1 MQDKHKKWLN
11 AAVLVAAGLFLA
23 KPILFKEE
31 KGAEKAKPVA
41 AAAKVDL
48 SRTLGRL
55 SFTPCTLA
63 QGAET
68 LMAFC
73 STLQVP
79 EDHSQPEGRKLS
91 LAISWLPATGEA
103 EPDPIFMLAGGP
115 GQAARGTF
123 PSLAGA
129 FTEARKKRH
138 IILLDQRGT
147 GDSVPLKCVNE
158 QGQSAVVDDED
169 YSTEA
174 AVDFAKRCAAQFEG
188 KVAVQHFSSLDA
200 VQDLDAARKAI
211 GAEQINLIGISY
223 GTRMAQLYGKQFPKQ
238 VRTITIDGIAPLETV
253 LGQEHA
259 KNLEN
264 SLDLQFAQCSKDK
277 VCREKLGDPRAQLN
291 TLLATLAKGPVPV
304 RYRDAI
310 SGEWKDGQFS
320 TGHLTILTRLLA
332 YQPMAATLLPL
343 QFSEANKGHVDSLMA
358 LSEMVNRDISDM
370 IMHGMQLSVMC
381 GEDVPDLVV
390 DPEDAKRLLG
400 TGLVELMKAQCAVWP
415 HKARP
420 ADYRKPLQGKLPVLI
435 LSGEFDP
442 VTPPRYGDLVAKH
455 LPNAKHIIAK
465 GAGHNVLPIGCMP
478 KVFATFLETADAKKL
493 DTRCMDKL
501 TYASMFTGFYGSEP

>member
-11 AAVLVAAGLFLA
+11 AAVLIAAGVYLA
-23 KPILFKEE
+23 KPYLLGEE
-31 KGAEKAKPVA
+31 KHAAKSKAPVS
-41 AAAKVDL
+41 AKVDV
-48 SRTLGRL
+48 SRQLGSLR
-55 SFTPCTLA
+55 FKPCALA
-63 QGAET
+63 KGTES

-73 STLQVP
+73 STLEVP
-79 EDHSQPEGRKLS
+79 EDHANPNGRQLE

-123 PSLAGA
+123 PMLAGA

-147 GDSVPLKCVNE
+147 GDSSPLKCVNE
-158 QGQSAVVDDED
+158 QGQSAVVEDDDFNSE
-169 YSTEA
+169 SA
-174 AVDFAKRCAAQFEG
+174 LAFAKRCAAQFEG

-211 GAEQINLIGISY
+211 GAEQINLMGISY

-238 VRTITIDGIAPLETV
+238 ARTITIDGIAPLETV

-277 VCREKLGDPRAQLN
+277 VCRDKLGDPRAQLN
-291 TLLATLAKGPVPV
+291 TLLATLANGPVPV

-310 SGEWKDGQFS
+310 TGERKDGQFS
-320 TGHLTILTRLLA
+320 TGHLAILTRLLA
-332 YQPMAATLLPL
+332 YQPIAASLLPL
-343 QFSEANKGHVDSLMA
+343 QFSEANKGHIDSLMA
-358 LSEMVNRDISDM
+358 LSEMVTRDISDQ

-381 GEDVPDLVV
+381 SEDVPDLVV
-390 DPEDAKRLLG
+390 DPEDSKRLLG
-400 TGLVELMKAQCAVWP
+400 TGLVDLMKAQCAVWP

-420 ADYRKPLQGKLPVLI
+420 ADYRKPLQGNLPVLI

-455 LPNAKHIIAK
+455 LPNSKHIIAK
-465 GAGHNVLPIGCMP
+465 GTGHNVLPIGCMP
-478 KVFATFLETADAKKL
+478 KLFAKFLETADAKNL
-493 DTRCMDKL
+493 DDTCMKSL
-501 TYASMFTGFYGSEP
+501 TYAPMFTGNNGWEP

>member
-11 AAVLVAAGLFLA
+11 AAVLVAAGLLLA
-23 KPILFKEE
+23 KPYLFKEE
-31 KGAEKAKPVA
+31 KSAAKSKAPVA
-41 AAAKVDL
+41 ADVDV
-48 SRTLGRL
+48 SRQLGSLR
-55 SFTPCTLA
+55 FTPCTLA
-63 QGAET
+63 QGAES

-73 STLQVP
+73 STLEVP
-79 EDHSQPEGRKLS
+79 EDHAKPDGRKLK

-103 EPDPIFMLAGGP
+103 EPDPVFMLAGGP
-115 GQAARGTF
+115 GQAARASF
-123 PSLAGA
+123 PSVAQA
-129 FTEARKKRH
+129 FTEARKKRD

-147 GDSVPLKCVNE
+147 GDSSPLKCVNE
-158 QGQSAVVDDED
+158 KGESAVVDDED
-169 YSTEA
+169 FSAES
-174 AVDFAKRCAAQFEG
+174 AVDFAKRCAAQYAG
-188 KVAVQHFSSLDA
+188 KLDVAQFSSLDA

-211 GAEQINLIGISY
+211 GAAQINLVGISY
-223 GTRMAQLYGKQFPKQ
+223 GTRMAQLYGKRYPEQT
-238 VRTITIDGIAPLETV
+238 RTITIDGIAPLEIV

-310 SGEWKDGQFS
+310 TGEWKDGQFS
-320 TGHLTILTRLLA
+320 SGHLAMLTRLLA

-343 QFSEANKGHVDSLMA
+343 QFSEANKGNVDALMA
-358 LSEMVNRDISDM
+358 LSEMVTRDVSDQ

-381 GEDVPDLVV
+381 SEDAPDLVV
-390 DPEDAKRLLG
+390 DPEDSKRLLG
-400 TGLVELMKAQCAVWP
+400 TGLVDLLKAQCAVWP

-420 ADYRKPLQGKLPVLI
+420 VDYRKPLQGNLPVLI

-442 VTPPRYGDLVAKH
+442 VTPPRYGDMVAKH
-455 LPNAKHIIAK
+455 LPNSRHIIAK
-465 GAGHNVLPIGCMP
+465 GTGHNVLPIGCMP
-478 KVFATFLETADAKKL
+478 KVFASFLETADAKKL
-493 DTRCMDKL
+493 DAGCMDKL